1 MYKLGLNLTAN
12 TAYLFLNRYQLKD
25 PKGAID
31 PVQTRDHMLKLVK
44 DAMVKLG
51 LEPEAMEV
59 GPAINFELSYE
70 EVPYPIDIDL
80 VLYVQQQ
87 DWPAS
92 ATVNLRP
99 DLKKLGVGLVPKVLE
114 KDNKVWQISFS
125 NIEINLFKNI
135 DADGGIRKKL
145 LRVVKYLKLKTKW
158 PKTVSSYN
166 LKTIVMKMNQ
176 NNPSKDFWSDD
187 KIVARFRDLM
197 KTFLSEIEQAD
208 MKSFF
213 IPTFNLFEGKDLTEA
228 VAIVKQMIKIIE
240 TDPNSLLPPPHLAV
254 SCNKKKP
261 SPTDGNKTRPKLL
274 PIDNKTR
281 PKLLPI
287 DNKTRPKLKEKK
299 PLKERLFENRSR
311 IYR

>member
-1 MYKLGLNLTAN
+1 MGAGGGGGRDKKGLMANCRRVKSFKTSHYLLFELHLTRRKFNMRVMYKLGLNLTAN

-25 PKGAID
+25 PKGAVD

-135 DADGGIRKKL
+135 DADGGIRKKTAESREILEVEDEMAENCL
-145 LRVVKYLKLKTKW
+145 LL
-158 PKTVSSYN
+158 
-166 LKTIVMKMNQ
+166 
-176 NNPSKDFWSDD
+176 
-187 KIVARFRDLM
+187 
-197 KTFLSEIEQAD
+197 
-208 MKSFF
+208 
-213 IPTFNLFEGKDLTEA
+213 
-228 VAIVKQMIKIIE
+228 
-240 TDPNSLLPPPHLAV
+240 
-254 SCNKKKP
+254 
-261 SPTDGNKTRPKLL
+261 
-274 PIDNKTR
+274 
-281 PKLLPI
+281 
-287 DNKTRPKLKEKK
+287 
-299 PLKERLFENRSR
+299 
-311 IYR
+311 